1 MHLLDLIFNFN
12 LQADRVEH
20 YLVVFNL
27 YKLLLSLKEL
37 LPPSC
42 DLRPEHIWDER
53 PDNETEIMY
62 IPSTRIHNA
71 RSVYLIEQFKQWC
84 NAKGRIRCMSRLRFA
99 SKRAYHGTMLR
110 AAQSSLSVA
119 LVNSLICAEHLHANS
134 FLHFQL

>member
-1 MHLLDLIFNFN
+1 MHPLDLIFNFN

-42 DLRPEHIWDER
+42 DLRPEQIWDER

-62 IPSTRIHNA
+62 IPSHA
-71 RSVYLIEQFKQWC
+71 F
-84 NAKGRIRCMSRLRFA
+84 
-99 SKRAYHGTMLR
+99 TMQG
-110 AAQSSLSVA
+110 QS
-119 LVNSLICAEHLHANS
+119 I
-134 FLHFQL
+134 